1 MTSVIER
8 IGEAYDS
15 FMKSQT
21 LRQDIEDSNEIP
33 FDARRQLLVGVRRVA
48 RKNIALL
55 ERLIPTARRA
65 LMRMNL
71 YNRSNPGGAMLLDAI
86 ELVTLVQKTPR
97 FYDDPS
103 WPE

>member
-8 IGEAYDS
+8 IGEAFES
-15 FMKSQT
+15 FMESQT
-21 LRQDIEDSNEIP
+21 LRQDIKDSNEMS
-33 FDARRQLLVGVRRVA
+33 FDARRQLLVDVRRVA
-48 RKNIALL
+48 KKQIALL
-55 ERLIPTARRA
+55 KRLIPTAMRA

-86 ELVTLVQKTPR
+86 ELVTSVQETPR
-97 FYDDPS
+97 FYDDPP